1 MNRKL
6 RRDLGQEIAERM
18 VREMASDQRT
28 ETPEPASSVDVLLQQ
43 LATSVVGLLREAG
56 SRQPTTD
63 PGFEARLQKAER
75 RLAKLAS
82 VEGDDD
88 DDGPDGSW
96 EGTPNLK
103 YAKPKYKDVESVL
116 KYVEDEGCGGSIKLV
131 IMNFND

>member
-1 MNRKL
+1 MNRRL

-43 LATSVVGLLREAG
+43 LATSVAGLLREAG

-75 RLAKLAS
+75 RLAKLGS
-82 VEGDDD
+82 LDGDDD
-88 DDGPDGSW
+88 DDGPDDSW
-96 EGTPNLK
+96 EGLPNLK

-116 KYVEDEGCGGSIKLV
+116 KYIENEDSCGAIKLV

>member
-18 VREMASDQRT
+18 VSEMESGRRI
-28 ETPEPASSVDVLLQQ
+28 ETSEPAATVDVLLQQ

-56 SRQPTTD
+56 SRQPVTD
-63 PGFEARLQKAER
+63 PALEARLQKAER

-82 VEGDDD
+82 VDGDDD

-96 EGTPNLK
+96 GGTPNLK

-116 KYVEDEGCGGSIKLV
+116 KYVEDEDGCSAIKLV